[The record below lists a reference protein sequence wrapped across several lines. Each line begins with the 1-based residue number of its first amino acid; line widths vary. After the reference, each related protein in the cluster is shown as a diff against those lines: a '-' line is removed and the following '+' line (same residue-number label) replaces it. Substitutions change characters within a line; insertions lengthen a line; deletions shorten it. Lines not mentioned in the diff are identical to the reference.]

1 MSATDTPAAIPAPD
15 TAPRSPWGEV
25 LHSLARSGT
34 FLTGLVILLFWI
46 VCALFGQHFVPY
58 DPLADDIINALAPP
72 SREHWFG
79 TDQIG
84 RDVFSRVIVGSRDI
98 LTVAPLATLLATV
111 AGTAL
116 GLLTGYFRGLVDD
129 VVSRLLEAFMAMP
142 VVIIAL
148 LAIVALGTS
157 KVTVIVVI
165 GLSFAPIIARTVRSA
180 VLAERE
186 LDYVAAAKLRH
197 EGALHTM
204 FVEILPNVIPPI
216 LVETTVRLGYA
227 IFAVA
232 TLSFLGFGI
241 QPPSPDWGL
250 SISSNYGMISGGF
263 WWTVLFDALAIAS
276 LVIGV
281 NLVADGVH
289 GALND

>member
-1 MSATDTPAAIPAPD
+1 MSAVQTTSPPQDDTRG
-15 TAPRSPWGEV
+15 RSSLAEV
-25 LHSLARSGT
+25 LFSLLRLRT
-34 FLTGLVILLFWI
+34 FLVGLAIVLFW
-46 VCALFGQHFVPY
+46 VACALFGEHFAPY

-72 SREHWFG
+72 SSEHWFG

-111 AGTAL
+111 AGAAL
-116 GLLTGYFRGLVDD
+116 GLLTGYFRGIVDD
-129 VVSRLLEAFMAMP
+129 VVSRILEAFMAVP
-142 VVIIAL
+142 GVIVAL
-148 LAIVALGTS
+148 LTIVALGTS
-157 KVTVIVVI
+157 KATVIVVI
-165 GLSFAPIIARTVRSA
+165 ALGFAPIIARTVRSA

-186 LDYVAAAKLRH
+186 LDYVAAAQLRH
-197 EGALHTM
+197 ESALHTM

-216 LVETTVRLGYA
+216 LVEMTVRLGYA

-250 SISSNYGMISGGF
+250 SISSNYSMIGGGF